1 MNGFSFEILD
11 RDQESNARVGL
22 IRTRRG
28 DIPTP
33 YLVPVATLGSVR
45 ALGSDDLASLGVSC
59 ALANTYH
66 LHLKP
71 GDELIGRLGG
81 LHRFM
86 GFSGPLFTDSGGFQA
101 FSLGFGREHNIA
113 KIGNIFPQELHYSP
127 PEEAGL
133 DEGDGKSNGEDETGP
148 MDSEIYR
155 SNYRNSYGGTAGK
168 VEKGSG
174 RANRNGQKS
183 AKKENLTRITDQG
196 ISFKSPADGS
206 WQFLDAE
213 KSMKIQ
219 SNLGSDI
226 IMAFDECTSPL
237 SDYDY
242 TRKAMYRTHEWAEE
256 SIRHHDRSQAI
267 YGIIQGGWFED
278 LRRASTDFVVSQPFE
293 GIAIGGSL
301 GNSKQDMHQ
310 VLDWTIPR
318 LDDRPRHLLGIGE
331 IDDIFECVAR
341 GIDTFDCVSPTRIAR
356 RGSLLL
362 SPSAGGSRQNKFRMN
377 IKSARFRE
385 DALPVDPLCSC
396 PICKSYSRAY
406 LRHLY
411 VSGELSYFR
420 LATLHNLHFMLRLME
435 EIRESIRSG
444 SFMELKD
451 KWLKGI

>member
-11 RDQESNARVGL
+11 CDPESNARTGL

-71 GDELIGRLGG
+71 GDELIQRLGG

-113 KIGNIFPQELHYSP
+113 KIGNIFPQELNCSP
-127 PEEAGL
+127 PGEAGRN
-133 DEGDGKSNGEDETGP
+133 EGDGKSNGEDETEP
-148 MDSEIYR
+148 LDCEIYR
-155 SNYRNSYGGTAGK
+155 SNYQKSYGRCAGK
-168 VEKGSG
+168 VEEGPG
-174 RANRNGQKS
+174 GANRSGEKS
-183 AKKENLTRITDQG
+183 AKKENLTRINDKG

-278 LRRASTDFVVSQPFE
+278 LRRSSTDFVVSQPFE

-331 IDDIFECVAR
+331 IDDIFECAAR

-362 SPSAGGSRQNKFRMN
+362 SPPSGGSRQNKFRLN

-385 DALPVDPLCSC
+385 DALPLDPLCSC
-396 PICKSYSRAY
+396 PTCKSYSHAY

-435 EIRESIRSG
+435 EIRESIRTG

-451 KWLKGI
+451 RWLKTN

>member
-1 MNGFSFEILD
+1 MNRFSFEILG
-11 RDQESNARVGL
+11 RDKETHARLGL
-22 IRTRRG
+22 IKTRRG
-28 DIPTP
+28 DIETP

-45 ALGSDDLASLGVSC
+45 ALGSDDLACLGVSC
-59 ALANTYH
+59 TLANTYH

-71 GDELIGRLGG
+71 GDEVIRRLGG

-86 GFSGPLFTDSGGFQA
+86 GFAGPLFTDSGGFQA

-113 KIGNIFPQELHYSP
+113 KIGNIFPQELATP
-127 PEEAGL
+127 GAGVVEE
-133 DEGDGKSNGEDETGP
+133 DSGECGCR
-148 MDSEIYR
+148 DSEEPCEIYKL
-155 SNYRNSYGGTAGK
+155 NYKRSYGESGTGGERSGGIARKGPK
-168 VEKGSG
+168 VS
-174 RANRNGQKS
+174 
-183 AKKENLTRITDQG
+183 KKENLTRITDDG
-196 ISFKSPADGS
+196 ISFKSMADGA
-206 WQFLDAE
+206 WHFLNAE

-219 SNLGSDI
+219 SNLDSDI

-242 TRKAMYRTHEWAEE
+242 TKTAMLRTHDWAEQ
-256 SIRHHDRSQAI
+256 SIRYHDKDQAI

-278 LRRASTDFVVSQPFE
+278 LRRISTEAIASQSFD

-310 VLDWTIPR
+310 VLDWTLPR

-356 RGSLLL
+356 RGSLFI
-362 SPSAGGSRQNKFRMN
+362 SPESGGSLANKFRIN
-377 IKSARFRE
+377 IKSAKFKE
-385 DALPVDPLCSC
+385 DEQPLDPNCGC
-396 PICKSYSRAY
+396 PTCRTYSRAY

-420 LATLHNLHFMLRLME
+420 LATLHNLYFMLRFME
-435 EIRESIRSG
+435 KIRESIRSG
-444 SFMELKD
+444 TFTQLKN
-451 KWLKGI
+451 KWLRKS